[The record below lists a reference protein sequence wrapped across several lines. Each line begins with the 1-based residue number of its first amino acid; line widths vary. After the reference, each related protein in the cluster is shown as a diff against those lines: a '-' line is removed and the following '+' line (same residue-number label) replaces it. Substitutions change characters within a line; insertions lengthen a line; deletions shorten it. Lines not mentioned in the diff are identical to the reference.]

1 MSGTTRSMKKNT
13 TGQLPNTGNLRIYIR
28 SLRHR
33 RDAYFNLL
41 WDRESVLLPC
51 YHQLNPT
58 MSLLAK
64 RVKDM
69 RHVAHLFTVDAQDTV
84 SAAVTKNGLSSL

>member
-1 MSGTTRSMKKNT
+1 MR
-13 TGQLPNTGNLRIYIR
+13 
-28 SLRHR
+28 
-33 RDAYFNLL
+33 
-41 WDRESVLLPC
+41 
-51 YHQLNPT
+51 
-58 MSLLAK
+58 LLAK